1 MTDKIIRLLL
11 LEDNPGDVRL
21 IREQL
26 LDTKNQFEFHCFDS
40 LSKGL
45 EYLSSGNIDAVL
57 LDIGLPDSQGIN
69 TIEQV
74 LFKIPSVP
82 IIVLTGLDDENIA
95 MEAVRRGAQDYLIK
109 GSATGNMLFRVIR
122 YAMERK
128 STEEEL
134 KKSLEKL
141 TRALNG
147 TIKAIAM
154 TVEIR
159 DPYTAGHQKRGAKLA
174 RAIAQEM
181 NLDPQIVEGVQ
192 LASLIHDIGKISI
205 PAEILSKP
213 SLLSTLEFSL
223 IKVHPRVGYDIL
235 KEIDFPW
242 PIAQTVLQHHER
254 INGSGYPAGLKNNE
268 ILLEAK
274 ILAVADVVEAI
285 ASHRPYRP
293 AYETKDAMTEII
305 EKQGILYE
313 PIVVKSCLKLFKDKK
328 YSFYSILILW
338 PKNQHILSF

>member
-1 MTDKIIRLLL
+1 MKDTIIRLLL
-11 LEDNPGDVRL
+11 VEDNPGDARL

-26 LDTKNQFEFHCFDS
+26 IDTDNQFEFHCLDS
-40 LSKGL
+40 LFKSL
-45 EYLSSGNIDAVL
+45 EFLSSENIDAVL
-57 LDIGLPDSQGIN
+57 LDMGLPDSQGIN

-74 LFKIPSVP
+74 LFKKPSVP

-109 GSATGNMLFRVIR
+109 GSTTGNMLFRVIR
-122 YAMERK
+122 YAIERK
-128 STEEEL
+128 NTEEEL
-134 KKSLEKL
+134 KKGLEKL

-159 DPYTAGHQKRGAKLA
+159 DQYTAGHQKRGANLA

-181 NLDPQIVEGVQ
+181 KLDPQIVEGVQ
-192 LASLIHDIGKISI
+192 LASMIHDIGKISI

-223 IKVHPRVGYDIL
+223 IKIHPQVGYDIL

-254 INGSGYPAGLKNNE
+254 INGSGYPSGLKNNE

-274 ILAVADVVEAI
+274 VLAVADVVEAI

-293 AYETKDAMTEII
+293 AYDTNEAMAEITD
-305 EKQGILYE
+305 KQGILYE
-313 PIVVKSCLKLFKDKK
+313 PLVVESCLRLFKDKK
-328 YSFYSILILW
+328 YSF
-338 PKNQHILSF
+338 

>member
-1 MTDKIIRLLL
+1 MKDKAIRLLL
-11 LEDNPGDVRL
+11 LEDNPGDARL

-26 LDTKNQFEFHCFDS
+26 MDTENQFQLHCFDL

-45 EYLSSGNIDAVL
+45 DFLSSENVDAVL
-57 LDIGLPDSQGIN
+57 LDLGLPDSQGLN
-69 TIEQV
+69 TIERV
-74 LFKIPSVP
+74 RVKKPSIP

-95 MEAVRRGAQDYLIK
+95 MEAVHRGAQDYLIK
-109 GSATGNMLFRVIR
+109 GSTTGNMLFRVIR
-122 YAMERK
+122 YAVERK

-141 TRALNG
+141 TRALND
-147 TIKAIAM
+147 TVKAIAM
-154 TVEIR
+154 AVEIR
-159 DPYTAGHQKRGAKLA
+159 DPYTAGHQKRGANLA

-181 NLDPQIVEGVQ
+181 NLDQKIIEGVQ
-192 LASLIHDIGKISI
+192 LASMIHDIGKISI

-213 SLLSTLEFSL
+213 SLLSNLEFSL
-223 IKVHPRVGYDIL
+223 IKIHPQVGYDIL

-254 INGSGYPAGLKNNE
+254 INGSGYPAGLKNDE

-274 ILAVADVVEAI
+274 VLAVADVVEAI

-293 AYETKDAMTEII
+293 AYETKKAMAEIT

-313 PIVVKSCLKLFKDKK
+313 PIVVESCLKLFKDKK
-328 YSFYSILILW
+328 YSF
-338 PKNQHILSF
+338 